1 MGDVS
6 LQKQA
11 ALSERLMLE
20 GDLVGNVFP
29 ANILPANY
37 DRRTLCNNY
46 IHSEYKNA
54 VKKATHERFQ
64 GFICKTKTTHKNHLV
79 CPFHDSFKDAT
90 RHI

>member
-11 ALSERLMLE
+11 ALSERLMSE
-20 GDLVGNVFP
+20 GDLVGNVFH

-54 VKKATHERFQ
+54 VKKQH
-64 GFICKTKTTHKNHLV
+64 
-79 CPFHDSFKDAT
+79 T
-90 RHI
+90 RDFRDLSARQKLHIKII

>member
-20 GDLVGNVFP
+20 GDVFP

-54 VKKATHERFQ
+54 VKKQHMRDFR
-64 GFICKTKTTHKNHLV
+64 HL
-79 CPFHDSFKDAT
+79 SARQKL
-90 RHI
+90 HIKII